1 MRGAISAYLY
11 LPQGGYTRYN
21 YIRWVGGYFFSS
33 DIAMGFQ
40 IGPFYII
47 AIKSNYP
54 KGLFT
59 VVLLIKCLFTLG
71 SVVKPVLCI

>member
-11 LPQGGYTRYN
+11 LPQGGYTSYN
-21 YIRWVGGYFFSS
+21 YISGYFFSS

-71 SVVKPVLCI
+71 SVVKPVLYI